1 MSNLCKRAV
10 TVHRVPGRRLSKIVA
25 AAGRWNLLAVH
36 LDDRDVVAEERVR
49 AVRELDARVRAR
61 ELLAA
66 GRPLDRGAL
75 VEEVAGVEVGLAL
88 FLDHLDLEHLALLLV
103 GDEVRGEHL
112 EDDVRELALRRDERV
127 EVGLA
132 RLDGLLDRLERV
144 AALDH
149 VALDLPG
156 ELDVV
161 RDVEVEREVEELA
174 HALVGHGV
182 EALDDDD
189 GRRRDLLGRVE
200 GA

>member
-1 MSNLCKRAV
+1 MR
-10 TVHRVPGRRLSKIVA
+10 
-25 AAGRWNLLAVH
+25 
-36 LDDRDVVAEERVR
+36 
-49 AVRELDARVRAR
+49 
-61 ELLAA
+61 
-66 GRPLDRGAL
+66 
-75 VEEVAGVEVGLAL
+75 LAL
-88 FLDHLDLEHLALLLV
+88 LLDHLDLEDLKKRDAVAFLLVSRRESGEKAPRDTAVHLALLLV

-127 EVGLA
+127 EVGLSGFD
-132 RLDGLLDRLERV
+132 RLLDRLERV

-149 VALDLPG
+149 VSLDLPG